1 MSDQMRDDAPG
12 TDRLLDEVLLGDG
25 PDPELLVRYAQDPDG
40 LSSTERATIERQLA
54 ASPALADELRVLRGF
69 DPASATP
76 QQDSLGPASS
86 LRERLRRWFSGGPL
100 PVWAPVSVVAVLVA
114 ALALPLFFSRTPL
127 REREDVKLARA
138 STSEADAAGAAQ
150 ALEEQRTVLRDEPAQ
165 VERKVV
171 PLDASSATVAEPAAP
186 PLAAEA
192 AAKRVPERSDPETAA
207 TVVEPGAA
215 ATLAQSGEHLA
226 RASADALLASPPAE
240 VFGELAEPRY
250 RAPFPPAPRRR
261 QTSAASEDTR
271 AARPIVLAP
280 EHVARTAEPQPLL
293 LWYAPSG
300 LASGQLVIQDP
311 AAEEP
316 LLDVELRAP
325 ARAGIQSVDLATL
338 GVALAPRTEYRW
350 SISGATGPD
359 AASRMGWV
367 RHVPAVRLQEDFAQ
381 LPAGERAAA
390 WARAGYWHDALRELE
405 RARRADP
412 GSEAP
417 RRALARLLESI
428 GLPEI
433 DTSSW

>member
-1 MSDQMRDDAPG
+1 
-12 TDRLLDEVLLGDG
+12 
-25 PDPELLVRYAQDPDG
+25 
-40 LSSTERATIERQLA
+40 
-54 ASPALADELRVLRGF
+54 
-69 DPASATP
+69 
-76 QQDSLGPASS
+76 
-86 LRERLRRWFSGGPL
+86 
-100 PVWAPVSVVAVLVA
+100 
-114 ALALPLFFSRTPL
+114 
-127 REREDVKLARA
+127 
-138 STSEADAAGAAQ
+138 
-150 ALEEQRTVLRDEPAQ
+150 
-165 VERKVV
+165 
-171 PLDASSATVAEPAAP
+171 
-186 PLAAEA
+186 
-192 AAKRVPERSDPETAA
+192 
-207 TVVEPGAA
+207 
-215 ATLAQSGEHLA
+215 
-226 RASADALLASPPAE
+226 
-240 VFGELAEPRY
+240 
-250 RAPFPPAPRRR
+250 
-261 QTSAASEDTR
+261 
-271 AARPIVLAP
+271 
-280 EHVARTAEPQPLL
+280 
-293 LWYAPSG
+293 
-300 LASGQLVIQDP
+300 VIQDP

-433 DTSSW
+433 DTSSG